1 MRPVFC
7 PRDKLIPE
15 KAMNSLEFS
24 RAAEYIANADALLI
38 TAGAG
43 MGVDSGLPDFRGNEG
58 FWKAYLALG
67 QARIAFEEIAN
78 PHYFQTDPS
87 LAWGFYGHRL
97 DLYRSTEPHSG
108 FAQLRAISA
117 ALPHGAFV
125 FTSNVDGQFQKAGF
139 ADARVLEC
147 HGSIHWLQCQ
157 SPACNE
163 NIWRAD
169 TFKPQIDASVGRLK
183 NKPPACP
190 MCGGVAR
197 PNILMFNDWH
207 WIEKMAVIR
216 QERLRNWLSK
226 VERLVTIELGA
237 GNAIPTVRRFGSSMK
252 GTLIRINPTDEE
264 IGRNREGVAL
274 RLGAL
279 EGLNGIAKALVE
291 RGFLQAA
298 SKQPASVQEILR
310 D

>member
-1 MRPVFC
+1 
-7 PRDKLIPE
+7 
-15 KAMNSLEFS
+15 
-24 RAAEYIANADALLI
+24 
-38 TAGAG
+38 
-43 MGVDSGLPDFRGNEG
+43 
-58 FWKAYLALG
+58 
-67 QARIAFEEIAN
+67 
-78 PHYFQTDPS
+78 
-87 LAWGFYGHRL
+87 
-97 DLYRSTEPHSG
+97 
-108 FAQLRAISA
+108 
-117 ALPHGAFV
+117 
-125 FTSNVDGQFQKAGF
+125 
-139 ADARVLEC
+139 
-147 HGSIHWLQCQ
+147 
-157 SPACNE
+157 
-163 NIWRAD
+163 
-169 TFKPQIDASVGRLK
+169 
-183 NKPPACP
+183 